1 MQKPGFNKIGPG
13 TMAAFLVPW
22 IQFDRGSS
30 PILVGGIPIP
40 LKNITVSWDDDIPNT
55 WKNKNVPNHQPLLK
69 VKTKQ
74 LRIYFLEKG
83 TSWLIN

>member
-40 LKNITVSWDDDIPNT
+40 LKNIKVSCDDDIPNIL
-55 WKNKNVPNHQPLLK
+55 KNKKCSVLK
-69 VKTKQ
+69 VKKT
-74 LRIYFLEKG
+74 
-83 TSWLIN
+83 TSDLNF

>member
-55 WKNKNVPNHQPLLK
+55 WKNKKCSKPPTTIKSQN
-69 VKTKQ
+69 KT
-74 LRIYFLEKG
+74 
-83 TSWLIN
+83 TSDLFFRKRHELVD